1 MYTLYKMLAL
11 RNKHSEVLL
20 RGQYIPVEV
29 TGPKHHHLIVSNKS
43 KKLIPYVD
51 PNFLSGLYS
60 RA

>member
-29 TGPKHHHLIVSNKS
+29 TGPKHHHLIVSNKR
-43 KKLIPYVD
+43 KKINSGCGS
-51 PNFLSGLYS
+51 NFLSGLYS